1 MVEMISALIAFV
13 ISQYLAHHSPW
24 MKRWSLL
31 TMMGMATGII
41 GISIIVFVIWDAQFL
56 SIVVVPTVVS
66 ATFLSAKFRLHVTK
80 SIKREETKSGT

>member
-31 TMMGMATGII
+31 RLMGMAI
-41 GISIIVFVIWDAQFL
+41 GMIAISILVFVMLDAQFL
-56 SIVVVPTVVS
+56 PIVVVPTVVS
-66 ATFLSAKFRLHVTK
+66 ATFLSAKFRLHVTQ
-80 SIKREETKSGT
+80 SIQREETKNGT

>member
-13 ISQYLAHHSPW
+13 ISQYLAHHSSW

-31 TMMGMATGII
+31 TMMGMAIGMI
-41 GISIIVFVIWDAQFL
+41 GISIIVFVMLDAQFL
-56 SIVVVPTVVS
+56 PIVVVPTVVS

-80 SIKREETKSGT
+80 SIQRGKTKSGT